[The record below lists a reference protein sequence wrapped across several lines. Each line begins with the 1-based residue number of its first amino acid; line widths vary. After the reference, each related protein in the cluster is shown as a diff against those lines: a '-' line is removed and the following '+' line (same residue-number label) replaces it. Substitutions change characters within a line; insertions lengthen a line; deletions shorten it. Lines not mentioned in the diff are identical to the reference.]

1 MLSFQWQILNSD
13 KPSTYNTEIN
23 YFPIKFPN
31 YISFTL
37 ITHPSEKGPNIDLDD
52 SKVFYREVFPQALK
66 LNSYFYFWDNN
77 YTSNY
82 FFKAF
87 FIGY

>member
-1 MLSFQWQILNSD
+1 MYFQWQIPNSD
-13 KPSTYNTEIN
+13 NPLTYDTKIN

-37 ITHPSEKGPNIDLDD
+37 ITHPSEKGPNIRLDD
-52 SKVFYREVFPQALK
+52 STTSYREIYPQALK
-66 LNSYFYFWDNN
+66 LDSYFYFWNGG